1 MCGDESVYADLH
13 DTLVIH
19 DQIEEKP
26 TDHELAETL
35 TPSVRVRTRE
45 CTGKQTAI
53 RGVETT
59 RKLTGIEG
67 AERSEIQSRA

>member
-13 DTLVIH
+13 DALVIH

-26 TDHELAETL
+26 TDHELSETL
-35 TPSVRVRTRE
+35 TTSVRVRRRE
-45 CTGKQTAI
+45 CTGKQTAV
-53 RGVETT
+53 RRVKTA

-67 AERSEIQSRA
+67 AERSKSQSRP